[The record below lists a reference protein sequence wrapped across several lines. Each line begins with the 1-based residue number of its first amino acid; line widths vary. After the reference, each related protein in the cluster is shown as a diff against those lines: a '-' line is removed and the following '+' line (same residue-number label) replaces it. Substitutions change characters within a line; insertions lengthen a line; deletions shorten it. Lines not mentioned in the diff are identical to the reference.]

1 MFADKCSQATRP
13 PHWFQ
18 PAELRLLRCRLYP
31 RLPRMKSAAGK
42 VLPPLTRNLTG
53 HKTDQG
59 PVSVHRFQSCTV
71 LYRKVASITHLE
83 QWFHTVLPFHTN
95 YLNVLNQERNGNSQG
110 LLIRRWLNRVGY
122 HGRSVQGVFGS
133 ITNHNHGKQHVFN
146 VAIS

>member
-18 PAELRLLRCRLYP
+18 PAELRLPPCHLYP
-31 RLPRMKSAAGK
+31 RLPRMKLAAGR

-53 HKTDQG
+53 RKTDQG
-59 PVSVHRFQSCTV
+59 PVSVHCFKSCTF

-95 YLNVLNQERNGNSQG
+95 YLNILNQERNGNPQG
-110 LLIRRWLNRVGY
+110 LLIRRWLNSVGY
-122 HGRSVQGVFGS
+122 HGRSVQDIFGL
-133 ITNHNHGKQHVFN
+133 ITNHSHGNQHVFK